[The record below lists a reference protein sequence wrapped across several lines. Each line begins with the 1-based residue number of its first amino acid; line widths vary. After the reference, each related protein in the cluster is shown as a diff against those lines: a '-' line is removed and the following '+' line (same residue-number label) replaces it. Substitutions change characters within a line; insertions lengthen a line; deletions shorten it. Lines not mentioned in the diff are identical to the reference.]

1 MSVGDCYGFTISVA
15 KPSPSARSTIISS
28 PSTAPFAI
36 KAESAVSAYN
46 CSTVE
51 ILRISPA
58 SARGLARSRLTG
70 LRLATAM
77 ALFFDFPRAKRQRSH
92 LQRKLNVSVDAC
104 SSLASLVPL
113 LGVLLARV

>member
-15 KPSPSARSTIISS
+15 KPSPSARSTILSS

-70 LRLATAM
+70 L
-77 ALFFDFPRAKRQRSH
+77 
-92 LQRKLNVSVDAC
+92 
-104 SSLASLVPL
+104 
-113 LGVLLARV
+113 

>member
-15 KPSPSARSTIISS
+15 KPSPSARSKIISS

-77 ALFFDFPRAKRQRSH
+77 ALPYPSP
-92 LQRKLNVSVDAC
+92 
-104 SSLASLVPL
+104 SLRPQ
-113 LGVLLARV
+113 LARANINFLFIF